1 VTGTGGSG
9 RTAGILRRI
18 AVYLEMIKVAHTVFA
33 LPFAFVGMFLAARE
47 SGAGN
52 PLPSPRTIL
61 YILLAMFGAR
71 SAAMGFNRLAD
82 AEIDARNPRTKDRAI
97 PAGKVSRATAG
108 ALVLFS
114 SLLLVLSAG
123 MLNPLCL
130 KLSPVLLLLLFSY
143 SYTKRFTWASHLILG
158 ACLGA
163 APLAAWIAVT
173 GEADARILSI
183 CFAVLFWVAG
193 FDVLYAL
200 QDIEFD
206 RGAGLH
212 SIPRRLGVRGSLRV
226 ARAFHLVMAA
236 LLLLGYH
243 LFGLGTL
250 YLVGLVLCFGVLAY
264 EHSIVREDD
273 LSRLNVAFFNLN
285 GVVSIAFCL
294 FTYLDLATR
303 GGP

>member
-1 VTGTGGSG
+1 MF
-9 RTAGILRRI
+9 RRV

-47 SGAGN
+47 TGAAYA
-52 PLPSPRTIL
+52 LPPSRTIFW
-61 YILLAMFGAR
+61 ILLAMVGAR

-82 AEIDARNPRTKDRAI
+82 AGIDARNPRTMDRAI
-97 PAGKVSRATAG
+97 PAGKVDRATAG
-108 ALVLFS
+108 ALVLAS
-114 SLLLVLSAG
+114 ALLLVLSAG

-143 SYTKRFTWASHLILG
+143 SYTKRFTWASHLVLG

-173 GEADARILSI
+173 GAADARILSV

-206 RGAGLH
+206 RKAGLH
-212 SIPRRLGVRGSLRV
+212 SIPRHLGVGGSLRV
-226 ARAFHLVMAA
+226 ARAFHLAMAA
-236 LLLLGYH
+236 LLLVGYH
-243 LFGLGTL
+243 LFELGAW
-250 YLVGLVLCFGVLAY
+250 YIVGLVLCFAVLAY

-273 LSRLNVAFFNLN
+273 LSRLNMAFFNLN

-294 FTYLDLATR
+294 FTYLDLVLR
-303 GGP
+303 GGT